1 MAAFSKTFLLFAALF
16 VVFAQVAYANIY
28 SQLQFIKISEPKSG
42 QDFEAGKQLTVKYV
56 MQPLVQ
62 SKINRITSV

>member
-1 MAAFSKTFLLFAALF
+1 